1 MKIGG
6 ADRRTE
12 AAAFGRS
19 TRHTRTDF
27 KHMQLVKPLRQN
39 APTGSCTKAP
49 YAAPVI
55 SEYGSIRALTQ
66 SIGMNGMM
74 DGGGMGMNR
83 TNA

>member
-12 AAAFGRS
+12 TAAFGRS

-39 APTGSCTKAP
+39 APTGSKVA

-55 SEYGSIRALTQ
+55 TEYGSIRTLTR
-66 SIGMNGMM
+66 SKGMNGSS
-74 DGGGMGMNR
+74 DGAGNSGMNR